1 MQPSARKEWMSIQVP
16 DSDVS
21 FGGVK
26 ASLAQAEVD
35 TILLLV
41 LLVLLVLFTE
51 PFHNNVLTQH
61 CISI

>member
-1 MQPSARKEWMSIQVP
+1 MSIQVP

-41 LLVLLVLFTE
+41 LLVLFTE

>member
-41 LLVLLVLFTE
+41 LLVLFTE